1 MATTRDKLY
10 DVPAAVAGEGTVSHQ
25 PLARAPLPDLY
36 AGMNNTEKLRA
47 IDLEA
52 MKRAG
57 QIVAWW
63 YEKWTFKLADDL
75 RYTPD
80 FVIQKHD
87 GTLEVEEVKGFWR
100 DDARAKMKMFVEQYP
115 FAVRALTK
123 SKAPR
128 ASEWQWD
135 VETFR

>member
-1 MATTRDKLY
+1 MSPSADFHANQMLGRTIAMGNGL
-10 DVPAAVAGEGTVSHQ
+10 
-25 PLARAPLPDLY
+25 APLPVPTAPIVDLF
-36 AGMNNTEKLRA
+36 AKMNKTERARA

-57 QIVAWW
+57 LIVAWW

-80 FVIQKHD
+80 FVIQKPN
-87 GTLEVEEVKGFWR
+87 GALEVEEVKGFWR
-100 DDARAKMKMFVEQYP
+100 DDARAKVRIFVELYP
-115 FAVRALTK
+115 FPVRAYTK
-123 SKAPR
+123 AKHG
-128 ASEWQWD
+128 WD

>member
-1 MATTRDKLY
+1 MSKLAFATL
-10 DVPAAVAGEGTVSHQ
+10 
-25 PLARAPLPDLY
+25 PLLDLF
-36 AGMNNTEKLRA
+36 AGMNKTETARA

-57 QIVAWW
+57 QIVEWW

-80 FVIQKHD
+80 FVIQKPD
-87 GTLEVEEVKGFWR
+87 GLLEVEEVKGFWR
-100 DDARAKMKMFVEQYP
+100 DDARAKVKMFVALYP
-115 FAVRALTK
+115 FAVRAYTK
-123 SKAPR
+123 AKHG
-128 ASEWQWD
+128 WD

>member
-1 MATTRDKLY
+1 MSALKFSDIPADVRAKL
-10 DVPAAVAGEGTVSHQ
+10 
-25 PLARAPLPDLY
+25 PLPSAPVRDEY
-36 AGMNNTEKLRA
+36 AGMNKTEALRA
-47 IDLEA
+47 KDLDA

-80 FVIQKHD
+80 FVIQKPS
-87 GTLEVEEVKGFWR
+87 GALEIEEVKGFWR
-100 DDARAKMKMFVEQYP
+100 EDARAKVKMFVALYP
-115 FAVRALTK
+115 FPVRAYTK
-123 SKAPR
+123 SKTL
-128 ASEWQWD
+128 SGWD